1 MGGNTKVGDLLV
13 KSGVIT
19 PEQLARALEEQR
31 KVPNVKLGQV
41 LVQLG
46 FCTSQD
52 VMGAISRQL
61 GFDVGYNHYAG
72 RKRS

>member
-1 MGGNTKVGDLLV
+1 MGGNAKVGDLLV

-19 PEQLARALEEQR
+19 PEQLARALEEQS

-46 FCTSQD
+46 FCSSQD
-52 VMGAISRQL
+52 VMAAISRQL
-61 GFDVGYNHYAG
+61 GFDVGYNHYV